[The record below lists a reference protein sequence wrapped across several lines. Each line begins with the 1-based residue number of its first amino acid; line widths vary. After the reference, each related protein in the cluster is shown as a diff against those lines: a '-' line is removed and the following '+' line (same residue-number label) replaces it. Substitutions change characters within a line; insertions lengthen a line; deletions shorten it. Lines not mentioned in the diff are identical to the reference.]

1 VTEQH
6 PHQFERGTDG
16 PKVIVVGVDG
26 SDSSLRAAAY
36 AAGLARR
43 QRALL
48 ALVYIQPVM
57 AAGAAL
63 GAPVAATTD
72 EIAEDLVRQ
81 IREGT
86 EQVKGIFDVRWE
98 FHTFRGDPYN
108 GLVSA
113 ADQLKA
119 DAVTV
124 RRTVRRRDRPS
135 AASPSCAPCPR
146 AAPAMPYGH
155 DGRTH
160 AHQTERPP
168 STSSPHCSASTAG
181 RSSRCCSGSATAT
194 ASAPRIS
201 SRRPS
206 YGPGS
211 TPRRCAPTTSSPY
224 GPGC

>member
-1 VTEQH
+1 MTEQH

-63 GAPVAATTD
+63 GVPVADTTD
-72 EIAEDLVRQ
+72 QIAEELVQQ

-119 DAVTV
+119 DAVV
-124 RRTVRRRDRPS
+124 VG
-135 AASPSCAPCPR
+135 ASEQA
-146 AAPAMPYGH
+146 GH
-155 DGRTH
+155 RIVGSVAIRLVK
-160 AHQTERPP
+160 
-168 STSSPHCSASTAG
+168 AG
-181 RSSRCCSGSATAT
+181 RWPVTVV
-194 ASAPRIS
+194 P
-201 SRRPS
+201 
-206 YGPGS
+206 
-211 TPRRCAPTTSSPY
+211 
-224 GPGC
+224 